1 MCWWI
6 LFVHLQGIAMGL
18 VSLLVTPT
26 RFIPPKQ
33 WNSLR
38 EYSRDGWVVTRWTL
52 RWVFRDRGPVGA
64 PCWWKQQEF
73 QARTRKAFFQCEEFW
88 NSLDIFQER
97 WQSKEKIVREKIGR
111 FVFSIFSEGMIPGGC
126 PLPCF
131 FLDVWFM
138 VMSVDSKFYPELPPG
153 KTIPSCTGTLMGELG
168 GSYMTVTVARKV
180 WRVAVVTYQAT
191 KTGALFFFLVG

>member
-1 MCWWI
+1 MDEWLSQQYAKVSGFLFPPPFLKKKPLLLKVETSW
-6 LFVHLQGIAMGL
+6 LHVLVNSLRGFVHFQGIAMGL

-38 EYSRDGWVVTRWTL
+38 EYSRDGWVVTRWRL

-111 FVFSIFSEGMIPGGC
+111 FVFSIF
-126 PLPCF
+126 
-131 FLDVWFM
+131 
-138 VMSVDSKFYPELPPG
+138 
-153 KTIPSCTGTLMGELG
+153 
-168 GSYMTVTVARKV
+168 
-180 WRVAVVTYQAT
+180 
-191 KTGALFFFLVG
+191 

>member
-1 MCWWI
+1 MNGYPNNMRKYLGFFSPTFLEKKTPKRCR
-6 LFVHLQGIAMGL
+6 LHGSCVGDSLVHFQGIAMGL

-64 PCWWKQQEF
+64 PCWWKQHEF
-73 QARTRKAFFQCEEFW
+73 QARTKKAFFQCEEFW

-97 WQSKEKIVREKIGR
+97 WQSKEKIDCEKIGR
-111 FVFSIFSEGMIPGGC
+111 FVFHFFSEGMIPGSSLHVHGV
-126 PLPCF
+126 CF
-131 FLDVWFM
+131 F
-138 VMSVDSKFYPELPPG
+138 
-153 KTIPSCTGTLMGELG
+153 
-168 GSYMTVTVARKV
+168 
-180 WRVAVVTYQAT
+180 
-191 KTGALFFFLVG
+191 